1 METVKMYRAFAL
13 LWSFCLLLAVITAE
27 KEGYANVYLT
37 LCLLVVLATNIFT
50 SVIFFL
56 GAKRDSKK

>member
-1 METVKMYRAFAL
+1 METVKMYRVFTL
-13 LWSFCLLLAVITAE
+13 LWSFCLLLVVTAAE
-27 KEGYANVYLT
+27 KEGYANVYFT
-37 LCLLVVLATNIFT
+37 LCLFVVLATNIFT